1 MDFKEPTT
9 LICQD
14 FELDLPFGKQSYSR
28 EEVRNWLA
36 NVIARLMHED
46 MERLLWI
53 LYRLDI
59 SEKKA
64 VDALSL
70 SIAPDLALADL
81 VIEREL
87 QKIETRREYKEW
99 QAEESN
105 SDCYW
110 EEVETW

>member
-14 FELDLPFGKQSYSR
+14 FELDLPFGEQAYSK
-28 EEVRNWLA
+28 EEVRKWLA

-64 VDALSL
+64 IEALSL
-70 SIAPDLALADL
+70 SAAPDLALADL
-81 VIEREL
+81 VIERKL
-87 QKIETRREYKEW
+87 QKIQTRKQYKEW
-99 QAEESN
+99 QAKQSN
-105 SDCYW
+105 DVHMND
-110 EEVETW
+110 VEAW